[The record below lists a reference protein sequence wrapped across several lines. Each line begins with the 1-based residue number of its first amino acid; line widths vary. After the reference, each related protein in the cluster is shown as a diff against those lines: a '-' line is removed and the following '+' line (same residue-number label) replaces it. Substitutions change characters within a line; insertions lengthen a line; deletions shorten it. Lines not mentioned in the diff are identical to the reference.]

1 MACAVA
7 APVLPELTDDF
18 PAWLEAQGVNQ
29 EVARAMDS
37 ELGIRD
43 YGVLRACVGDGLVRA
58 ELLAAARDRL
68 PFGFYAVLRQV
79 VKALRGDETHHDDAA
94 AAYPGDVT
102 LGGLVDVLL
111 ALFSGLSREL
121 LLSARRLGDADDRKY
136 AAASPSSA
144 GAPGAENLMATETSH
159 LMENDEPALTE
170 TTLDVDSDSSL
181 AVHRIKAESP
191 RGNDPTVTP
200 TLDMDCS
207 HGLHFV
213 KVEQPDGGGFTAA
226 APSHSGFQDE
236 VEAVMEYRPCTSSHS
251 GDTHGGGGVA
261 AIVWT
266 RAREMEHHTPAEDSA
281 VSRWSQ
287 ADRAQRPATHEGD
300 GVVARPSHPDF
311 QNEAATA
318 MERRP
323 RALPQSSGETS
334 HVQAWRRAGHV
345 TPRLSTT
352 RPSVPPRLACG
363 GGGGGG
369 GSPAREKEKPYSCK
383 VCTRAFSQKVN
394 LQVHMRVH
402 TGEKPYRCDLC
413 DVRFMMKP
421 NLIVHQRRVH
431 TGEKPYHCEECG
443 LDFFQHCTLIRH
455 LRTHAHAEP
464 PSAHSGGA
472 IGAALSDDA

>member
-7 APVLPELTDDF
+7 ASAPEPIGDF

-79 VKALRGDETHHDDAA
+79 VKALRGAEPHDADDDAA
-94 AAYPGDVT
+94 AASSPCGDVT
-102 LGGLVDVLL
+102 LAGLVDVLL

-121 LLSARRLGDADDRKY
+121 LLSARRLGDTDDRKY
-136 AAASPSSA
+136 TAAFPSSL
-144 GAPGAENLMATETSH
+144 GASATENLMAMETSH
-159 LMENDEPALTE
+159 LMENDEPALTQ
-170 TTLDVDSDSSL
+170 TLDVDSDSSL

-191 RGNDPTVTP
+191 RADPTVTP
-200 TLDMDCS
+200 TLDMDSSPS
-207 HGLHFV
+207 HGLHFI

-226 APSHSGFQDE
+226 GPSHSSFQNE
-236 VEAVMEYRPCTSSHS
+236 VAAVMEYRPCASSHS
-251 GDTHGGGGVA
+251 GDVHGGGVA
-261 AIVWT
+261 AIVWS
-266 RAREMEHHTPAEDSA
+266 RAREMEHTPAEDFAAS
-281 VSRWSQ
+281 SWRQ
-287 ADRAQRPATHEGD
+287 TDRAQRLATLEGD
-300 GVVARPSHPDF
+300 GLVAGPSHPGSQD
-311 QNEAATA
+311 EAAAA
-318 MERRP
+318 MEHGP
-323 RALPQSSGETS
+323 HASLQSGEMP
-334 HVQAWRRAGHV
+334 HVQAWRHAGHV
-345 TPRLSTT
+345 TPRLPTT
-352 RPSVPPRLACG
+352 RPAVPPRLPCG
-363 GGGGGG
+363 GGG
-369 GSPAREKEKPYSCK
+369 SSAREKEKPYSCK
-383 VCTRAFSQKVN
+383 VCMRAFSQKVN

-413 DVRFMMKP
+413 DIRFMMKP

-455 LRTHAHAEP
+455 LRTHAHVEP
-464 PSAHSGGA
+464 PGAHNNDV
-472 IGAALSDDA
+472 GAALSDNA

>member
-7 APVLPELTDDF
+7 APVLPEPMDDF

-79 VKALRGDETHHDDAA
+79 VKALQGDGHHHDDAA
-94 AAYPGDVT
+94 ASSPGDVT

-121 LLSARRLGDADDRKY
+121 LLSAQRLGDADDRKY
-136 AAASPSSA
+136 TAASPSSA

-170 TTLDVDSDSSL
+170 TLDVDSDSSL

-191 RGNDPTVTP
+191 RDDPTVTQ
-200 TLDMDCS
+200 TLDMDSSPS

-213 KVEQPDGGGFTAA
+213 KVEQPDGGFFTAA
-226 APSHSGFQDE
+226 GPTHSGFQNE
-236 VEAVMEYRPCTSSHS
+236 VETVMEYRPCSSSHS
-251 GDTHGGGGVA
+251 GDTHGGGVA
-261 AIVWT
+261 AIVWP
-266 RAREMEHHTPAEDSA
+266 RAREMDHTPAEESA
-281 VSRWSQ
+281 VSGWSQ
-287 ADRAQRPATHEGD
+287 TDRAQRPATHEGD
-300 GVVARPSHPDF
+300 GFVARPSHPDF
-311 QNEAATA
+311 QNEAAAAT
-318 MERRP
+318 ERRP
-323 RALPQSSGETS
+323 HASTQSSGETS
-334 HVQAWRRAGHV
+334 HVQAWRRAAHV

-352 RPSVPPRLACG
+352 RPAVPPRLG
-363 GGGGGG
+363 GGGDGD

-464 PSAHSGGA
+464 PSGNNGGA
-472 IGAALSDDA
+472 VGAALSDDA

>member
-7 APVLPELTDDF
+7 ASAPEPIGDF

-79 VKALRGDETHHDDAA
+79 VKALRGAEPHDADDDAA
-94 AAYPGDVT
+94 AASSPCGDVT
-102 LGGLVDVLL
+102 LAGLVDVLL

-121 LLSARRLGDADDRKY
+121 LLSARRLGDTDDRKY
-136 AAASPSSA
+136 TAAFPSSL
-144 GAPGAENLMATETSH
+144 GASATENLMAMETSH
-159 LMENDEPALTE
+159 LMENDEPALTQ
-170 TTLDVDSDSSL
+170 TLDVDSDSSL

-191 RGNDPTVTP
+191 RADPTVTP
-200 TLDMDCS
+200 TLDMDSSPS
-207 HGLHFV
+207 HGLHFI

-226 APSHSGFQDE
+226 GPSHSSFQNE
-236 VEAVMEYRPCTSSHS
+236 VAAVMEYRPCASSHS
-251 GDTHGGGGVA
+251 GDVH
-261 AIVWT
+261 
-266 RAREMEHHTPAEDSA
+266 
-281 VSRWSQ
+281 
-287 ADRAQRPATHEGD
+287 GD
-300 GVVARPSHPDF
+300 GLVAGPSHPGSQD
-311 QNEAATA
+311 EAAAA
-318 MERRP
+318 MEHGP
-323 RALPQSSGETS
+323 HASLQSGEMP
-334 HVQAWRRAGHV
+334 HVQAWRHAGHV
-345 TPRLSTT
+345 TPRLPTT
-352 RPSVPPRLACG
+352 RPAVPPRLPCG
-363 GGGGGG
+363 GGG
-369 GSPAREKEKPYSCK
+369 SSAREKEKPYSCK
-383 VCTRAFSQKVN
+383 VCMRAFSQKVN

-413 DVRFMMKP
+413 DIRFMMKP

-455 LRTHAHAEP
+455 LRTHAHVEP
-464 PSAHSGGA
+464 PGAHNNDV
-472 IGAALSDDA
+472 GAALSDNA